1 MVLSKE
7 KRLYMNVIL
16 VYSTLIYVCKYK
28 QLNYAKYISNN
39 STAMH
44 IQSLT
49 IKVQFFQKYKIEIR
63 QKIREKGKNGK

>member
-44 IQSLT
+44 ILEH
-49 IKVQFFQKYKIEIR
+49 KY
-63 QKIREKGKNGK
+63 

>member
-28 QLNYAKYISNN
+28 QLNYTKYISNN

-44 IQSLT
+44 ILE
-49 IKVQFFQKYKIEIR
+49 QFFQKYKIEIR

>member
-16 VYSTLIYVCKYK
+16 VYSTLIYACKYK
-28 QLNYAKYISNN
+28 QLNYTKYISNN

-44 IQSLT
+44 ILEH
-49 IKVQFFQKYKIEIR
+49 KY
-63 QKIREKGKNGK
+63 